1 MQTYLPTMDLEG
13 FPVNST
19 DQCVEWAKL
28 CIDDGNLKDCK
39 SVSSSDFQMHAV
51 GAYDRDSG
59 SLSMKDVETKVYGS
73 ALGQMSSYDIF
84 MENNVGLYTKDLDA
98 YIKAFE
104 KDSVPHFA
112 MSFTEP
118 CRTWGKRRTSH
129 GWMDGWTGGWMDGSR

>member
-1 MQTYLPTMDLEG
+1 MAVANFIGSCSMVQKFAVAAVVAVGVDARGAGFGKSTYAMSDPLGWRTWMQTYLPTMDLEG

-59 SLSMKDVETKVYGS
+59 SLY
-73 ALGQMSSYDIF
+73 
-84 MENNVGLYTKDLDA
+84 
-98 YIKAFE
+98 
-104 KDSVPHFA
+104 
-112 MSFTEP
+112 
-118 CRTWGKRRTSH
+118 
-129 GWMDGWTGGWMDGSR
+129 